1 MSESDIAARLV
12 DALAATAAREAG
24 SEIALVSVTID
35 VVASGDAGSI
45 EATLVRKTRTLVFM
59 NAELRNEAGQ
69 RIATASSVHKVLT
82 PSTGSG

>member
-12 DALAATAAREAG
+12 DALTATAAREAG
-24 SEIALVSVTID
+24 SATALVSVTID

-59 NAELRNEAGQ
+59 SAELRTAAGD
-69 RIATASSVHKVLT
+69 RIATAASVHKIVDA
-82 PSTGSG
+82 